1 MKKLILC
8 RVWSGVAVKR
18 TGDKWMVTREE
29 FSDDVYPDYCS
40 GTAIL
45 YSQVQNLTNARIFIL
60 THSIFF
66 SIIPAFSYSYMN
78 IYEVP

>member
-1 MKKLILC
+1 MKKLMLC

-45 YSQVQNLTNARIFIL
+45 YSQVQTSGRQ
-60 THSIFF
+60 
-66 SIIPAFSYSYMN
+66 
-78 IYEVP
+78 